1 MDNNNQLSRYGA
13 IAKSQPLTTG
23 KSFFLINA
31 SEYALAEFQEKYP
44 PDGAGVVR
52 VYTTWASVI
61 TALQAN
67 TDADVLFIS
76 PLFTTAPTAAQRISL
91 EATGVITYQMGS
103 ALIDGT
109 YLANKAPLDMSVTTT
124 NNLFQVNG
132 RIELIDIIGQVA
144 TTIGATTMSAKF
156 SIVPTVGSTTDLC
169 ATTDISSLAAGGQIL
184 ITGTL
189 ATALTKTVQ
198 GAIVRQATP
207 LIIKDGTLVLSTG
220 ATNTGNI
227 AYKVRYKPL
236 DPGAFVSS
244 L

>member
-13 IAKSQPLTTG
+13 IAKFQPLLTG
-23 KSFFLINA
+23 KSFFLISSTETA
-31 SEYALAEFQEKYP
+31 AGEFLDKFP
-44 PDGAGVVR
+44 PDGSGATR
-52 VYTTWASVI
+52 VFTTWAAVI
-61 TALQAN
+61 TATQAS
-67 TDADVLFIS
+67 TDADAVFVS
-76 PLFTTAPTAAQRISL
+76 PLFTTAPTAAQRILL
-91 EATGVITYQMGS
+91 EAAGVVTYQMGN
-103 ALIDGT
+103 ALLDGT
-109 YLANKAPLDMSVTTT
+109 YFANKAPLDMSATTT

-132 RIELIDIIGQVA
+132 RIELLDIIGQVA

-198 GAIVRQATP
+198 GAVVRQATP
-207 LIIKDGTLVLSTG
+207 LIIKDGTLVLATG

-236 DPGAFVSS
+236 EPGAFVSS